1 LALRQAQVAVSPER
15 IHCFI
20 ITGFLGSGKTTLLRR
35 LLADPNSAD
44 SLVIVNEL
52 GEVGLDHDMIA
63 FSTDRTVLLPGGC
76 LCCSIR
82 EDIETTLRQIFEDL
96 DAGRIPPFRRIFIEM
111 SGIADPHPLLCTLHV
126 NPYAA
131 SRLESPRVFTV
142 VDGVLGRSTLASAPE
157 AARQA
162 AAADSIIISKPDL
175 AMFDDLG
182 GALRQINP
190 WAPIYHFDLLR
201 QPLADLLTLFDCV
214 AESPRR
220 EIECELSAPDAH
232 AHGVHSFA
240 LSLDESLN
248 WTAFGT
254 WMTMLLHRHGADIL
268 RVKGILAIEGNPG
281 PVLFHCAQHLVHP
294 PEHLANWNDHQRRSR
309 LVFIVRNLDPALIE
323 QSFGTFMAISDGAA
337 SDFRQDSYLAASAGA
352 TVAGRPIRRPSAP
365 RWIKG

>member
-1 LALRQAQVAVSPER
+1 VSAER
-15 IHCFI
+15 IQCCI

-35 LLADPNSAD
+35 LLTDPDSAD

-52 GEVGLDHDMIA
+52 GEVGLDHDMLA

-82 EDIETTLRQIFEDL
+82 EDIETTLRQIFEER
-96 DAGRIPPFRRIFIEM
+96 DAARIAPFRKIFIEM
-111 SGIADPHPLLCTLHV
+111 SGIAEPQPLLCTLHV
-126 NPYAA
+126 NPCAA

-157 AARQA
+157 AVRQA
-162 AAADSIIISKPDL
+162 IAADNIIISKPDL
-175 AMFDDLG
+175 ALFDDLT
-182 GALRQINP
+182 ATLRQLNP
-190 WAPIYHFDLLR
+190 WAPIHPFNLPR
-201 QPLADLLTLFDCV
+201 QPLAELLSLFDR
-214 AESPRR
+214 APQSQRPQ
-220 EIECELSAPDAH
+220 IEYAPAAADAHAH

-240 LSLDESLN
+240 LSLDENLN

-294 PEHLANWNDHQRRSR
+294 PEHLSSWNDQPRRSR
-309 LVFIVRNLDPALIE
+309 LVFIVRNLSPALIE
-323 QSFGTFMAISDGAA
+323 ESFRTFMAIPDREAFDTQQAG
-337 SDFRQDSYLAASAGA
+337 YLAASAGA
-352 TVAGRPIRRPSAP
+352 AVAGRPIRRPTAP

>member
-1 LALRQAQVAVSPER
+1 MRPER
-15 IHCFI
+15 IDCFI
-20 ITGFLGSGKTTLLRR
+20 IAGFLGSGKTTLLRR
-35 LLADPNSAD
+35 LLSDPNSTD

-63 FSTDRTVLLPGGC
+63 FSTDRTILLPGGC

-82 EDIETTLRQIFEDL
+82 EDIETTLRQIFEDR
-96 DAGRIPPFRRIFIEM
+96 DAARIPPFGRIFIEM
-111 SGIADPHPLLCTLHV
+111 SGIADPQSLLCTLHV

-142 VDGVLGRSTLASAPE
+142 VDAVLGGSTLASAPE

-162 AAADSIIISKPDL
+162 VAADSIIISKPDL
-175 AMFDDLG
+175 APFDDLSE
-182 GALRQINP
+182 ALRRMNP
-190 WAPIYHFDLLR
+190 WAPIYHFNLLR
-201 QPLADLLTLFDCV
+201 EPLADLLTLFDHPG
-214 AESPRR
+214 ESPRQ
-220 EIECELSAPDAH
+220 EIKCEVSALDAH
-232 AHGVHSFA
+232 AHGVRSLA

-294 PEHLANWNDHQRRSR
+294 PEHLTSWNDRQRRSR
-309 LVFIVRNLDPALIE
+309 LVFIVRNLNPALIE
-323 QSFGTFMAISDGAA
+323 QSFRTFMAIPDGTRSDIV
-337 SDFRQDSYLAASAGA
+337 QDGYLAASAGGA
-352 TVAGRPIRRPSAP
+352 VAGRPIRRPSAP